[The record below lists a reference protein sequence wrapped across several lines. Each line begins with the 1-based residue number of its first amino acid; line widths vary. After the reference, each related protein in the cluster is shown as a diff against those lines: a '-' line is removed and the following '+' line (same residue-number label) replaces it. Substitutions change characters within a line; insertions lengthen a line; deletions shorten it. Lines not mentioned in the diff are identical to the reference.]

1 MAAFTNQAALTYN
14 GVTIPSNIVTGELL
28 ETLTITKDALD
39 SQYTAASSV
48 TYIINLINSGAA
60 ALTGLTLTDNLGA
73 YLSGGRTLTPL
84 SYVSGTARYYVN
96 GVAQAAPAVTAGPP
110 LTITGLSVPAGGN
123 ATLLYEALP
132 NQFAPLDAGRTIL
145 NTASVSGEALP
156 NAVEAEQTITVR
168 REPVLRIRK
177 ALSPASV
184 SPGGQLTYTF
194 TIENTGNTPATA
206 AELLA
211 VTDTFDPILS
221 GLTVTFNGAAWAPT
235 TNYTYNAATGAF
247 ATVAGQ
253 ITVPAATYTQN
264 AATGE
269 WSTTPGVST
278 LTVTGT
284 VA

>member
-132 NQFAPLDAGRTIL
+132 NQFAPLDTGRTII
-145 NTASVSGEALP
+145 NTASVSGAALP

-168 REPVLRIRK
+168 REPVLLIRK

-278 LTVTGT
+278 LIVTGT

>member
-145 NTASVSGEALP
+145 NTASVSGAALP

-211 VTDTFDPILS
+211 VTDTFAPILS
-221 GLTVTFNGAAWAPT
+221 GLTVTFNGAAWAPI

-247 ATVAGQ
+247 ATVPGQ

-269 WSTTPGVST
+269 WSATPGVST

>member
-96 GVAQAAPAVTAGPP
+96 GVAQAAPDVTAGPP

-145 NTASVSGEALP
+145 NTASVSGAALP
-156 NAVEAEQTITVR
+156 NAVEAEQTIAVR

>member
-132 NQFAPLDAGRTIL
+132 NQFAPLDVGRTII
-145 NTASVSGEALP
+145 NTASVSGAALP
-156 NAVEAEQTITVR
+156 SAVEAEQTITVR

-211 VTDTFDPILS
+211 VTDTFAPILS

-247 ATVAGQ
+247 ATVPGQ